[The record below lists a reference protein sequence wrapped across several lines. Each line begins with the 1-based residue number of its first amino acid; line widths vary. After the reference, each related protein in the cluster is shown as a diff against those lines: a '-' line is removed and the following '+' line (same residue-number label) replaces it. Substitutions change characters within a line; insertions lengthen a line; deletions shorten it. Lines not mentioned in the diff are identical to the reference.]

1 MTFENGSTQSAV
13 CQVVSMADYVAE
25 KSGGYDLEDGHTRII
40 NTLLDALAS
49 APLTARQYRVL
60 IAIIR
65 KTYGYQKKADR
76 LSVSQLAEC
85 TGIHQR
91 HISTTL
97 AELVAMNVI
106 IRKSERSDIAI
117 NKYHETWDLT
127 ARHEVNEAKKRAFKK
142 VNQGV
147 RQNSPIQIECDE
159 TSQIKCDEIS
169 QTQKKER
176 NINTSTDVD
185 VSSTTPVA
193 TRKKTDCPYQKLLE
207 LYQQH
212 FPTKQQPRT
221 LGDRR
226 KRIIKQGWTY
236 AMRLSHSETGLP
248 LYTDTESGIEWW
260 GKFMAWIA
268 RKAEFCMKQQHNFS
282 IDWLFTAK
290 AIEGLIDGKYNTVKS

>member
-97 AELVAMNVI
+97 AELVAMRLAHLLGV
-106 IRKSERSDIAI
+106 IAI
-117 NKYHETWDLT
+117 FVCLLIAVVAEFAERKQ
-127 ARHEVNEAKKRAFKK
+127 RAERGEYER
-142 VNQGV
+142 VLIG
-147 RQNSPIQIECDE
+147 
-159 TSQIKCDEIS
+159 EIS
-169 QTQKKER
+169 PAP
-176 NINTSTDVD
+176 IVD
-185 VSSTTPVA
+185 S
-193 TRKKTDCPYQKLLE
+193 K
-207 LYQQH
+207 
-212 FPTKQQPRT
+212 
-221 LGDRR
+221 RR
-226 KRIIKQGWTY
+226 
-236 AMRLSHSETGLP
+236 GLH
-248 LYTDTESGIEWW
+248 THD
-260 GKFMAWIA
+260 
-268 RKAEFCMKQQHNFS
+268 
-282 IDWLFTAK
+282 
-290 AIEGLIDGKYNTVKS
+290 